1 VDGGVCPGGRP
12 STVVD
17 VAGDE
22 PELIREGPVAL
33 EEIRARL

>member
-1 VDGGVCPGGRP
+1 
-12 STVVD
+12 VVD